1 MILTFQY
8 RLNPTP
14 EQAST
19 MAVWG
24 ELL

>member
-19 MAVWG
+19 ENRG
-24 ELL
+24 L